1 MLTAGG
7 RCYILRVKEVENLIT
22 IKNLALMLGR
32 REIFSGFNLEIARG
46 EKVGII
52 GGEGAGKS
60 TLLDIMAGRVLP
72 TSGDVK
78 ISGEVLSVNGSV
90 YADFSE
96 LRMAEMSAVDK
107 LKRALR
113 GLNDDEII
121 LLLDEP
127 TKNLD
132 AEGIDWLINFLHRHE
147 HLTSVIVSSDRY
159 FLQQTCSRMIQ
170 LGDNKIEPI
179 KIDCAEL
186 LPPTPSGA
194 VPIVLQAQNLLKNRD
209 GEPLFKDVSFAIRQ
223 GQKVAFVGKNERG
236 KSKLLK
242 TLATAFQTGDE
253 TGGCLRGHIKFAD
266 GVKIFSMPRLYT
278 GAAVRNELD
287 KMAFGTANFLLL
299 DNPTACLDLP
309 TIEALEKALVDFPG
323 TIIFV
328 DEDRAFIQAIA
339 NRIMDIT
346 TQGTVDRISTYEE
359 FLANETV
366 RLQIKEK
373 YKL

>member
-1 MLTAGG
+1 MVSIT
-7 RCYILRVKEVENLIT
+7 NLEL
-22 IKNLALMLGR
+22 KLGR
-32 REIFSGFNLEIARG
+32 HEIFSDFNLTVSRG

-52 GGEGAGKS
+52 GGEGSGKS

-72 TSGDVK
+72 TAGDVK
-78 ISGEVLSVNGSV
+78 IFGEVLSVNGSV

-96 LRMAEMSAVDK
+96 LRMAEMSAVEK

-113 GLNDDEII
+113 GLNDEKFI

-132 AEGIDWLINFLHRHE
+132 ADGIEWLIDFLCRRE
-147 HLTSVIVSSDRY
+147 HLTCIVVSSDRY
-159 FLQQTCSRMIQ
+159 FLHQTCSRTIQ
-170 LGDNKIEPI
+170 IGDAQSELI
-179 KIDCAEL
+179 KINCAEL

-194 VPIVLQAQNLLKNRD
+194 VPIVLEANDLLKNRD
-209 GEPLFKDVSFAIRQ
+209 GEPLFKDVSFTIRQ
-223 GQKVAFVGKNERG
+223 GQKIAFVGRNERG

-242 TLATAFQTGDE
+242 TLATAYQSGDE
-253 TGGCLRGHIKFAD
+253 TGGCLRGNIKFSD
-266 GVKIFSMPRLYT
+266 GVKVFSMPRVYT
-278 GAAVRNELD
+278 HAAAQVEFD
-287 KMAFGTANFLLL
+287 KLAQDTTNFLLL

-309 TIEALEKALVDFPG
+309 SIEALEKSLIEFPG

-328 DEDRAFIQAIA
+328 DEDREFIQAIA

-346 TQGTVDRISTYEE
+346 PQGTVDRISTYED

-366 RLQIKEK
+366 KTQIKDK

>member
-1 MLTAGG
+1 MI
-7 RCYILRVKEVENLIT
+7 RISNLEL
-22 IKNLALMLGR
+22 KLGKR
-32 REIFSGFNLEIARG
+32 DIFTDFNLEIAHG

-52 GGEGAGKS
+52 GGEGSGKS
-60 TLLDIMAGRVLP
+60 TLLDIMAGRIMPTAGDMTITGKVL
-72 TSGDVK
+72 T
-78 ISGEVLSVNGSV
+78 VNGSV

-96 LRMAEMSAVDK
+96 VRMAEMAAIDK

-132 AEGIDWLINFLHRHE
+132 SDGVEWLISFLHE
-147 HLTSVIVSSDRY
+147 HKMLTTIIVSSDRY
-159 FLQQTCSRMIQ
+159 FLKESCSRIIE
-170 LGDNKIEPI
+170 LTGEPIEPI
-179 KIDCAEL
+179 RIPCAEL
-186 LPPTPSGA
+186 LPMTPSGA
-194 VPIVLQAQNLLKNRD
+194 FPIVLEANGLLKNRD
-209 GEPLFKDVSFAIRQ
+209 GEPLFKDVSFTIRQ
-223 GQKVAFVGKNERG
+223 GQKVAFVGRNELG

-242 TLATAFQTGDE
+242 ALAVAYKNGDE
-253 TGGCLRGHIKFAD
+253 TGGCQRGLIEFAD
-266 GVKIFSMPRLYT
+266 DVKAFYMPRVVT
-278 GAAVRNELD
+278 GAAAKLEFEQL
-287 KMAFGTANFLLL
+287 AGTSANVLLL

-309 TIEALEKALVDFPG
+309 TIEALEAALIDFPG

-328 DEDRAFIQAIA
+328 DEDREFIRAIA

-346 TQGTVDRISTYEE
+346 PQGTVDRIASYDD

-373 YKL
+373 YKT

>member
-1 MLTAGG
+1 MIA
-7 RCYILRVKEVENLIT
+7 
-22 IKNLALMLGR
+22 IKNLALMLGKH
-32 REIFSGFNLEIARG
+32 EIFSDFNLSVARG

-60 TLLDIMAGRVLP
+60 TLLDIMAGRGLP
-72 TSGDVK
+72 TAGDVK
-78 ISGEVLSVNGSV
+78 IFGEVLSVNGSV

-96 LRMAEMSAVDK
+96 LRMAEMSAIDK

-132 AEGIDWLINFLHRHE
+132 ADGIEWLINFLIRHE
-147 HLTSVIVSSDRY
+147 NLTCVVVSSDRY
-159 FLQQTCSRMIQ
+159 FLRRTCSRMIQ
-170 LGDNKIEPI
+170 LGDENIAPI
-179 KIDCAEL
+179 KIDCAQL

-194 VPIVLQAQNLLKNRD
+194 VPIVLEAVNLFKTRD
-209 GEPLFKDVSFAIRQ
+209 GEPLFKDVSFTIRQ

-242 TLATAFQTGDE
+242 TLATAYQNGDE
-253 TGGCLRGHIKFAD
+253 TGGCLRGRIKFSD
-266 GVKIFSMPRLYT
+266 GVKIFSMPRVYT
-278 GAAVRNELD
+278 GAAAKLEFD
-287 KMAFGTANFLLL
+287 KLAFGTANFLLL

-309 TIEALEKALVDFPG
+309 TIEALEKSLVAFPG

-328 DEDRAFIQAIA
+328 DEDRAFIEAIA

-346 TQGTVDRISTYEE
+346 TQGTVDRISTYED

-366 RLQIKEK
+366 RLQIRDK

>member
-1 MLTAGG
+1 M
-7 RCYILRVKEVENLIT
+7 VS
-22 IKNLALMLGR
+22 IKKLELKLGK

-52 GGEGAGKS
+52 GGEGSGKS
-60 TLLDIMAGRVLP
+60 TLLDIMAGRILP

-96 LRMAEMSAVDK
+96 VRMAEMSAIEK

-113 GLNDDEII
+113 GLKDDEII

-127 TKNLD
+127 TKNLESD
-132 AEGIDWLINFLHRHE
+132 GVEWLINFLHE
-147 HLTSVIVSSDRY
+147 HKILTCVIVSSDRY
-159 FLQQTCSRMIQ
+159 FLREVSSRVIQ
-170 LGDNKIEPI
+170 LKGEPVEPI
-179 KIDCAEL
+179 RIDCAPL
-186 LPPTPSGA
+186 LPLTPSGA
-194 VPIVLQAQNLLKNRD
+194 FPVVLEANDLLKNRD
-209 GEPLFKDVSFAIRQ
+209 GEPLFKDVSFTIRQ
-223 GQKVAFVGKNERG
+223 GQKIAFVGRNELG

-242 TLATAFQTGDE
+242 ALAMAYQNQDE
-253 TGGCLRGHIKFAD
+253 TGGCLRGRIEFSD
-266 GVKIFSMPRLYT
+266 GVKVFYMPRVYT
-278 GAAVRNELD
+278 GAAARIEFD
-287 KMAFGTANFLLL
+287 KLAFGTANFLLL

-309 TIEALEKALVDFPG
+309 TIEELETRLINFPG
-323 TIIFV
+323 TIMFV
-328 DEDRAFIQAIA
+328 DEDREFTQAIA

-346 TQGTVDRISTYEE
+346 PQGTIDRISTLDD

-366 RLQIKEK
+366 KLQIKDK

>member
-1 MLTAGG
+1 M
-7 RCYILRVKEVENLIT
+7 ILV
-22 IKNLALMLGR
+22 KNLELKLGK
-32 REIFSGFNLEIARG
+32 REIFSGFNLEVGRG

-60 TLLDIMAGRVLP
+60 TLLDILAGVLKP
-72 TSGDVK
+72 TVGELE

-96 LRMAEMSAVDK
+96 LRMAEMSAIEK
-107 LKRALR
+107 LKRALH

-132 AEGIDWLINFLHRHE
+132 ADGIEWLINFLCKHE
-147 HLTSVIVSSDRY
+147 TLTCVIASSDRY
-159 FLQQTCSRMIQ
+159 FLQETCSRTIL
-170 LGDNKIEPI
+170 LGEEQVEPI
-179 KIDCAEL
+179 RIDCAPL

-194 VPIVLQAQNLLKNRD
+194 VPVALEANGLFKNRD
-209 GEPLFKDVSFAIRQ
+209 GEPLFKDVSFTIRQ
-223 GQKVAFVGKNERG
+223 GQKVAFVGKNELG

-242 TLATAFQTGDE
+242 ALASAYQNQDE
-253 TGGCLRGHIKFAD
+253 TGGCLRGKINFSH
-266 GVKIFSMPRLYT
+266 GVKVFYMPRVYT
-278 GAAVRNELD
+278 GTAAKIEFD
-287 KMAFGTANFLLL
+287 KLAFGTANFLLL
-299 DNPTACLDLP
+299 DNPTANLDLP
-309 TIEALEKALVDFPG
+309 TIEALEKSLIDFPG

-328 DEDRAFIQAIA
+328 DEDRTFIQAIA

-346 TQGTVDRISTYEE
+346 PQGTVDRISDYED

>member
-1 MLTAGG
+1 M
-7 RCYILRVKEVENLIT
+7 
-22 IKNLALMLGR
+22 IKIKDLELKLGK
-32 REIFSGFNLEIARG
+32 REIFSSFNLEITHG

-60 TLLDIMAGRVLP
+60 TLLDILSRRILP
-72 TSGDVK
+72 TAGELK

-96 LRMAEMSAVDK
+96 LRMAEMSAIEK
-107 LKRALR
+107 LKRALH
-113 GLNDDEII
+113 GLNADEII

-132 AEGIDWLINFLHRHE
+132 ADGIEWLINFLREHE
-147 HLTSVIVSSDRY
+147 NLTTVIASSDRY
-159 FLQQTCSRMIQ
+159 FLQETCARTIL
-170 LGDNKIEPI
+170 LGSSPVEPI
-179 KIDCAEL
+179 RIDCAPL
-186 LPPTPSGA
+186 LEKTPSGE
-194 VPIVLQAQNLLKNRD
+194 VPIVLEANGLLKNRD
-209 GEPLFKDVSFAIRQ
+209 GEPLFKDVSFTIRQ
-223 GQKVAFVGKNERG
+223 GQKIAFVGKNELG

-242 TLATAFQTGDE
+242 TLAIAYQRQDE
-253 TGGCLRGHIKFAD
+253 TGGCLRGKINFTH
-266 GVKIFSMPRLYT
+266 GVKVFYMSRVYT
-278 GAAVRNELD
+278 GAAARVEFD
-287 KMAFGTANFLLL
+287 KLAFGTANFLLL

-309 TIEALEKALVDFPG
+309 SIEALEKSLIDFPG

-346 TQGTVDRISTYEE
+346 PQGTVDRIANYED

-366 RLQIKEK
+366 KLQIKDK

>member
-1 MLTAGG
+1 M
-7 RCYILRVKEVENLIT
+7 IE
-22 IKNLALMLGR
+22 IKNLELKLGK
-32 REIFSGFNLEIARG
+32 REIFSGFNLKIARG

-52 GGEGAGKS
+52 GGEGSGKS
-60 TLLDIMAGRVLP
+60 TLLDILAKRIHPTAGEVE
-72 TSGDVK
+72 

-96 LRMAEMSAVDK
+96 LRMAEMSAIEK

-132 AEGIDWLINFLHRHE
+132 SDGIDWLINFLNE
-147 HLTSVIVSSDRY
+147 DKNLTCVIVSSDRY
-159 FLQQTCSRMIQ
+159 FLKQTCSRMIP
-170 LGDNKIEPI
+170 LGSDEVEPVR
-179 KIDCAEL
+179 IDCAEL

-194 VPIVLQAQNLLKNRD
+194 VPIVLEVNSLLKNRD
-209 GEPLFKDVSFAIRQ
+209 GEPLFKDVSFTIRQ
-223 GQKVAFVGKNERG
+223 GQKVAFVGKNDRG

-242 TLATAFQTGDE
+242 TLATAYQTGDE
-253 TGGCLRGHIKFAD
+253 TGGCLRGRIKFSD
-266 GVKIFSMPRLYT
+266 GVKVFSMPRVYT
-278 GAAVRNELD
+278 GASARVEFD

-309 TIEALEKALVDFPG
+309 TIEALEKSLVNFPG

-328 DEDRAFIQAIA
+328 DEDREFISAIA

-346 TQGTVDRISTYEE
+346 PQGTVDRIATYED

-366 RLQIKEK
+366 KLQIKDK
-373 YKL
+373 YKI

>member
-1 MLTAGG
+1 M
-7 RCYILRVKEVENLIT
+7 
-22 IKNLALMLGR
+22 IKIKDLELKLGK
-32 REIFSGFNLEIARG
+32 REIFSGFNLEIAHG

-60 TLLDIMAGRVLP
+60 TLLDILANRILP
-72 TSGDVK
+72 TAGELK

-96 LRMAEMSAVDK
+96 LRMAEMSAIEK
-107 LKRALR
+107 LKRALH
-113 GLNDDEII
+113 GLNADEII

-132 AEGIDWLINFLHRHE
+132 ADGIEWLINFLRE
-147 HLTSVIVSSDRY
+147 NETLTTVIASSDRY
-159 FLQQTCSRMIQ
+159 FLQETCARTIQ
-170 LGDNKIEPI
+170 LGSSPVEPI
-179 KIDCAEL
+179 RIDCAPL
-186 LPPTPSGA
+186 LPKTPSGE
-194 VPIVLQAQNLLKNRD
+194 VPIVLEANGLLKNRD
-209 GEPLFKDVSFAIRQ
+209 GEPLFKDVSFTIRQ
-223 GQKVAFVGKNERG
+223 GQKIAFVGKNDLG

-242 TLATAFQTGDE
+242 TLAIAYQKQDE
-253 TGGCLRGHIKFAD
+253 TGGCLRGKINFTH
-266 GVKIFSMPRLYT
+266 GVKVFYMPRVYT
-278 GAAVRNELD
+278 GAAARVEFD
-287 KMAFGTANFLLL
+287 KLAFGTANFLLL

-309 TIEALEKALVDFPG
+309 SIEELEKSLIDFPG

-346 TQGTVDRISTYEE
+346 PQGTVDRISNYED

-366 RLQIKEK
+366 KLQIKDK

>member
-1 MLTAGG
+1 M
-7 RCYILRVKEVENLIT
+7 ISIHNLEL
-22 IKNLALMLGR
+22 KLGR
-32 REIFSGFNLEIARG
+32 HEIFSDFNLTVSRG

-52 GGEGAGKS
+52 GGEGSGKS

-72 TSGDVK
+72 TAGDVK
-78 ISGEVLSVNGSV
+78 IFGEVLSVNGNV

-96 LRMAEMSAVDK
+96 LRMAEMSAVEK

-113 GLNDDEII
+113 GLNDEKFI

-132 AEGIDWLINFLHRHE
+132 ADGIEWLIDFLCRRE
-147 HLTSVIVSSDRY
+147 HLTCIVVSSDRY
-159 FLQQTCSRMIQ
+159 FLHQTCSRTIQ
-170 LGDNKIEPI
+170 LGNTQSELI
-179 KIDCAEL
+179 KINCAEL

-194 VPIVLQAQNLLKNRD
+194 VPIVLEANDLLKNRD
-209 GEPLFKDVSFAIRQ
+209 GEPLFKDVSFTIRQ
-223 GQKVAFVGKNERG
+223 GQKIAFVGRNERG

-242 TLATAFQTGDE
+242 TLATAYQSGDE
-253 TGGCLRGHIKFAD
+253 TGGCLRGNIKFSD
-266 GVKIFSMPRLYT
+266 GVKVFSMPRVYT
-278 GAAVRNELD
+278 HAAAKIEFD
-287 KMAFGTANFLLL
+287 KLAQDTTNFLLL

-309 TIEALEKALVDFPG
+309 SIEALEKSLIEFPG

-328 DEDRAFIQAIA
+328 DEDREFIQAIA

-346 TQGTVDRISTYEE
+346 PQGTVDRISTYED

-366 RLQIKEK
+366 KTQIKDK

>member
-1 MLTAGG
+1 
-7 RCYILRVKEVENLIT
+7 
-22 IKNLALMLGR
+22 MLGKH
-32 REIFSGFNLEIARG
+32 EIFSDFNLNVVRG

-52 GGEGAGKS
+52 GGGGAGKS

-72 TSGDVK
+72 TAGDVK

-96 LRMAEMSAVDK
+96 LRMAEMSAIDK

-132 AEGIDWLINFLHRHE
+132 ADGIEWLINFLIRHE
-147 HLTSVIVSSDRY
+147 NLTCIVVSSDRY
-159 FLQQTCSRMIQ
+159 FLRRTCSRMIQ
-170 LGDNKIEPI
+170 LGDENIAPI

-194 VPIVLQAQNLLKNRD
+194 VPIVLEAVNLFKTRD
-209 GEPLFKDVSFAIRQ
+209 GEPLFKDVSFTIRQ

-242 TLATAFQTGDE
+242 TLATAYQNGDE
-253 TGGCLRGHIKFAD
+253 TGGCLRGRIKFSD
-266 GVKIFSMPRLYT
+266 GVKVFSMPRVYT
-278 GAAVRNELD
+278 GAAAKLEFD
-287 KMAFGTANFLLL
+287 KLAFGTANFLLL

-309 TIEALEKALVDFPG
+309 TIESLEKSLVAFPG

-328 DEDRAFIQAIA
+328 DEDRAFIEAIA

-346 TQGTVDRISTYEE
+346 TQGTVDRISTYED

-366 RLQIKEK
+366 RLQIRDK